1 MFPDRLTLQPIA
13 RFEGTLVLPGSKS
26 LSNRILL
33 LSALAE
39 GETEVTRVLDSE
51 DTEVMLAALRTLGVG
66 LRDDGPPHG
75 PQERAPEAAPEV
87 APEGAPE
94 VEPEMAHRVA
104 GGAPRGGKLHIRG
117 AAGPFTT
124 RGGTVEL
131 FLGNAGTAMRPLTA
145 VLAAG
150 RGSYVLRGVPR
161 MHERP
166 IGDLVAGLRQFG
178 ARIAYLGQEGYPPLR
193 IEAAGLPGGTA
204 RISGATSSQFLS
216 ALLLAAPLAQ
226 GDVAIEIVD
235 RLVSEPYVN
244 MTLALM
250 ARYGV
255 RVERSESPLA
265 GRAGST
271 ELPLAGRAA
280 ERAPLRF
287 EVRAGQRYRSPGRM
301 LVEGDASSASY
312 FLAGAAITGGKV
324 RVEGCG
330 SDSLQGDARFVEVL
344 QRMGA
349 RTRVERDA
357 IEVEGG
363 AALRGI
369 DADLTAM
376 PDAAM
381 TLAVAALFAQG
392 ATTLRGIGNWRVKE
406 TDRMAAVSTELGKL
420 GARTELGADF
430 LVVHPPARIRP
441 ASIATYNDHRMAMAF
456 SLAACGDAPV
466 VIENPA
472 CVAKTFPGYFAELE
486 HLTVPAQRTA

>member
-1 MFPDRLTLQPIA
+1 MLPDRLTLQPIA

-39 GETEVTRVLDSE
+39 GESEVTRVLVSE
-51 DTEVMLAALRTLGVG
+51 DTEVMLAALRKLGIAV
-66 LRDDGPPHG
+66 RDD
-75 PQERAPEAAPEV
+75 AARTD
-87 APEGAPE
+87 AL
-94 VEPEMAHRVA
+94 RI
-104 GGAPRGGKLHIRG
+104 KG
-117 AAGPFTT
+117 AAGPF
-124 RGGTVEL
+124 RAPGAEPVEL

-150 RGSYVLRGVPR
+150 RGTFVLRGVPR

-166 IGDLVAGLRQFG
+166 IGDLVSGLRQLG
-178 ARIAYLGQEGYPPLR
+178 ARVTCLEREGFPPLR

-226 GDVAIEIVD
+226 GDVTIEIVD
-235 RLVSEPYVN
+235 RLVSAPYVE

-255 RVERSESPLA
+255 RVTRREPLSEGRAGSPESPLA
-265 GRAGST
+265 GR
-271 ELPLAGRAA
+271 RDDAA
-280 ERAPLRF
+280 LRF
-287 EVRAGQRYRSPGRM
+287 ELRAGQRYRSPGRV

-349 RTRVERDA
+349 HARVEPDA

-363 AALRGI
+363 TTLKGI

-381 TLAVAALFAQG
+381 TLAVAALFAHG

-406 TDRMAAVSTELGKL
+406 TDRMAAVSAELGKL

-441 ASIATYNDHRMAMAF
+441 ASIATYDDHRMAMAF

-466 VIENPA
+466 VIENPG

>member
-1 MFPDRLTLQPIA
+1 MLPDRLTLEPIA

-66 LRDDGPPHG
+66 LRHDGAG
-75 PQERAPEAAPEV
+75 DARV
-87 APEGAPE
+87 A
-94 VEPEMAHRVA
+94 A
-104 GGAPRGGKLHIRG
+104 GGARQAGTLQAGTLHIRG
-117 AAGPFTT
+117 AAGPFQA
-124 RGGTVEL
+124 RGGPVEL

-150 RGSYVLRGVPR
+150 RGTFVLKGVPR

-166 IGDLVAGLRQFG
+166 IGDLVSGLRQLG
-178 ARIAYLGQEGYPPLR
+178 ARISYLEREGYPPLR
-193 IEAAGLPGGTA
+193 IDAAGLAGGTA

-226 GDVAIEIVD
+226 GDVTIEIVD

-255 RVERSESPLA
+255 RVERREIPLAGRAGRTESPLA
-265 GRAGST
+265 GRAGDS
-271 ELPLAGRAA
+271 
-280 ERAPLRF
+280 APLRF
-287 EVRAGQRYRSPGRM
+287 EVRAGQRYRSPGRV

-330 SDSLQGDARFVEVL
+330 SDSLQGDAHFVEVL
-344 QRMGA
+344 ERMGA
-349 RTRVERDA
+349 RARVERDA

-363 AALRGI
+363 AALKGI

-381 TLAVAALFAQG
+381 TLAVAALFARG
-392 ATTLRGIGNWRVKE
+392 ATTVRGIGNWRVKE
-406 TDRMAAVSTELGKL
+406 TDRMAAVSAELGKL

-430 LVVHPPARIRP
+430 LVVHPPERIRP

-456 SLAACGDAPV
+456 SLAACGGAPV

-472 CVAKTFPGYFAELE
+472 CVAKTFPGYFTELE
-486 HLTVPAQRTA
+486 HLTVTGLRTAQPDV